1 MDTTGNGVTPAAPNE
16 SSELDNTE
24 TQATES
30 NEQKLTAREL
40 KMLEMNQRIRE
51 ERAVDAGEPAIEEP
65 PADQTPATPATPAVT
80 AAKPDGGPEIFE
92 KDGKQF
98 VRLKAYGQVEEVPL
112 DVALRRA
119 QKDVAAEKKLKE
131 AIERERRA
139 AAAEQL
145 AAQRLQSVKPVGTL
159 PPEVQAGPS
168 ADLLNEV
175 KETLKQHY
183 EGDVEGAAER
193 LAKVL
198 AGRQQTT
205 PISPEQIAAQVRAD
219 LQRDAAVQRKAKEE
233 ADQLSAFEVFEE
245 KFGDIVQ
252 NPRLF
257 AYADAEVSLLMQQDP
272 SLSIEQAFIKAGET
286 VRAMTQPAVTPP
298 DPRLQAKRSAPKP
311 INASRIPSV
320 STQIEPPPKPIT
332 HADVIARMRATRG
345 QAPR

>member
-1 MDTTGNGVTPAAPNE
+1 MDTTGNGVTPAAPDE
-16 SSELDNTE
+16 SSELDNTA
-24 TQATES
+24 TQTEEA
-30 NEQKLTAREL
+30 NEQKLTPREL

-51 ERAVDAGEPAIEEP
+51 ERAVDAADAAAEPDEP
-65 PADQTPATPATPAVT
+65 PAAAATPAAPVVTPPKA
-80 AAKPDGGPEIFE
+80 DGGPEIFE

-139 AAAEQL
+139 AASEQL

-159 PPEVQAGPS
+159 QSEVQAGPP
-168 ADLLNEV
+168 ADLLTEV
-175 KETLKQHY
+175 KEALKQHY
-183 EGDVEGAAER
+183 DGDVENAAER

-198 AGRQQTT
+198 AGRQQAT

-233 ADQLSAFEVFEE
+233 ADQLSAFETFEE
-245 KFGDIVQ
+245 KFGDIVS

-257 AYADAEVSLLMQQDP
+257 AYADAEVTLLMQQDP

-286 VRAMTQPAVTPP
+286 VRAMAQPAPP
-298 DPRLQAKRSAPKP
+298 PIDPRLQAKRSAPKP
-311 INASRIPSV
+311 INASRIASV
-320 STQIEPPPKPIT
+320 STQIEPPPKPLT